1 MHRIQ
6 PLKPHK
12 LIKALQKA
20 GFKVIRQR
28 GSHIILMHEEKRI
41 RIVIPVHPSKD
52 VKVGLVRAIIREAKL
67 SREEF
72 LKLLKEF
79 SL

>member
-1 MHRIQ
+1 
-6 PLKPHK
+6 
-12 LIKALQKA
+12 
-20 GFKVIRQR
+20 
-28 GSHIILMHEEKRI
+28 MHEEKRI